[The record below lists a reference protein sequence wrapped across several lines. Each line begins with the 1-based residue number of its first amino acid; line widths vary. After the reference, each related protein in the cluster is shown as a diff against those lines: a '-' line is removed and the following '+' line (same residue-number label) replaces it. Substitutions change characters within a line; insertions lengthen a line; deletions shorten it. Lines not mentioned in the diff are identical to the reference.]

1 MAVAPTAPMGG
12 FSQYHYGQQGA
23 QGQGADYAVHQQV
36 YRPTEGEA
44 AIKVNKL
51 QEGGAGQ
58 GGVAGKLGSNAVR
71 LEKGLTGMLR
81 KFEKKYA

>member
-1 MAVAPTAPMGG
+1 M
-12 FSQYHYGQQGA
+12 HN
-23 QGQGADYAVHQQV
+23 QV

-44 AIKVNKL
+44 AIKVNKM

-58 GGVAGKLGSNAVR
+58 GGIAGKLGGNAVR
-71 LEKGLTGMLR
+71 LEKGVTGFLR